1 VVKPSRSRSRN
12 LRLDRAI
19 GQGRPPEAIEGRPKA
34 RPFKPGVLVE
44 GYRIRHY
51 KVDATGRVS
60 LRYSGLLFHLGV
72 GRAYRGRL
80 VVMMQAGPQVR
91 ILNEDYQLI
100 GELTIDP
107 TKKYQDQA

>member
-1 VVKPSRSRSRN
+1 MLVK
-12 LRLDRAI
+12 
-19 GQGRPPEAIEGRPKA
+19 
-34 RPFKPGVLVE
+34 

-51 KVDATGRVS
+51 KVDATGRVG
-60 LRYSGLLFHLGV
+60 LRYRGLLFHLGV
-72 GRAYRGRL
+72 GRAYRGHM
-80 VVMMQAGPQVR
+80 VVMMLAGPKVR